1 MVTKLVVRENALEQ
15 HNILV
20 KLGLHVTTGVGMER
34 QLGMHDQKKR
44 RIPQLH

>member
-15 HNILV
+15 HNILMNF
-20 KLGLHVTTGVGMER
+20 GLHGMTGVAVDR

-44 RIPQLH
+44 RSPQLR

>member
-15 HNILV
+15 HNILMNF
-20 KLGLHVTTGVGMER
+20 GLHITTGVAVKR

-44 RIPQLH
+44 RIPELH